1 MVQKHIIVSMIA
13 PVAMAG
19 ILIMAILANQAYASS
34 KSESSSSEKCKT
46 TENGNSQGEENCK
59 TAQGENTEGGK
70 VAQESNTGK
79 EVKESSNT
87 GKEVKESS
95 NTGNTEGSNNHA
107 QESSKKC
114 FNEHTKKWEPCVV
127 KNSPQK
133 QESSNTPSSQESS
146 KTEQSS
152 VPITITPQFTIKQNA
167 HMTATNEQ
175 LSKNGKLTEKN
186 PTRTEEIV
194 GAANARAA
202 ELNAR
207 AAKLC
212 SKSSMPEY
220 MYNLCLKQNGL
231 SSIMGNG
238 ARIPQQLQAT
248 EDCHKTSGGSYI
260 CLPKRGTNVVVERA
274 NHTGNLYNSQT
285 MREKAATERKEGQI
299 NPSAQGGCAVH
310 TSLHAF
316 TALPH
321 KSEVAKSCTTHGSAL
336 IHGVPG
342 HIAKTIH
349 KTGAETLAMLK
360 HIIRGHKGE

>member
-70 VAQESNTGK
+70 VAQES
-79 EVKESSNT
+79 SNT

-107 QESSKKC
+107 QESSNKC

-152 VPITITPQFTIKQNA
+152 VPVQPAITLTPIQAHVTTKS

-186 PTRTEEIV
+186 PTGTEEAI
-194 GAANARAA
+194 APLNAKAA
-202 ELNAR
+202 EL
-207 AAKLC
+207 C
-212 SKSSMPEY
+212 SKTFPGPL
-220 MYNLCLKQNGL
+220 YNVCLKRGG
-231 SSIMGNG
+231 IMGNG

-260 CLPKRGTNVVVERA
+260 CLPKRGTNAVVERA
-274 NHTGNLYNSQT
+274 SRTGNLYE
-285 MREKAATERKEGQI
+285 MREKAATERNEGQI
-299 NPSAQGGCAVH
+299 NPPAQGGCAVH

-316 TALPH
+316 TALPGAY
-321 KSEVAKSCTTHGSAL
+321 AKSCTTNGVTL

-360 HIIRGHKGE
+360 HFGGETLKAGKAMLGIRGHKGE

>member
-1 MVQKHIIVSMIA
+1 MIL
-13 PVAMAG
+13 PIFVAG
-19 ILIMAILANQAYASS
+19 ILMLGILAA
-34 KSESSSSEKCKT
+34 T
-46 TENGNSQGEENCK
+46 GN
-59 TAQGENTEGGK
+59 AQ
-70 VAQESNTGK
+70 
-79 EVKESSNT
+79 
-87 GKEVKESS
+87 ESS

-107 QESSKKC
+107 QESSNKC
-114 FNEHTKKWEPCVV
+114 LNEHTKKWEPCVV

-152 VPITITPQFTIKQNA
+152 VPVQPAMTLTPIQAHVTTKS

-207 AAKLC
+207 AAELC

-220 MYNLCLKQNGL
+220 MYNRCLEQNGL

-285 MREKAATERKEGQI
+285 MREKAATERNEGQI

-310 TSLHAF
+310 TSLHVF
-316 TALPH
+316 TAVPG
-321 KSEVAKSCTTHGSAL
+321 EVAKSCTTNGVTL

-360 HIIRGHKGE
+360 HFGGETLKAGKAMLGIRGHKGE